1 MAFDDMEKDVL
12 FIFKVPVYDAL
23 CDAEAVSDLR
33 KRRIGEPLFYK
44 KIQRALHY
52 PLSRIFRR
60 FFRPAQKVFLLHRFE
75 IGTRFYAGFSGVN
88 DSTYFYGRL
97 RLLCIWPR
105 YTVEWT

>member
-1 MAFDDMEKDVL
+1 MLRHRVAQRVHRLLYLGFAMAFDDLEKDVL

-60 FFRPAQKVFLLHRFE
+60 FFRPAQKVFLL
-75 IGTRFYAGFSGVN
+75 TP
-88 DSTYFYGRL
+88 L
-97 RLLCIWPR
+97 
-105 YTVEWT
+105 